1 METRYKLIGEETL
14 KELIKCRYRQG
25 YMILLLAA
33 LCEKNRIETDITLHE
48 GCGILGLTP
57 REVLDAT
64 KRNQVRFIDHG
75 GHRLFNASDF
85 GLWPKRSDVARCCA
99 YCSPSRPMC
108 GRRQVRNL
116 HNRASDF
123 TGQAALS
130 GLPCLC
136 ISFTEFCVG
145 CFALSDFTAL
155 LNPIIASVE

>member
-85 GLWPKRSDVARCCA
+85 AA
-99 YCSPSRPMC
+99 MAEAI
-108 GRRQVRNL
+108 RRRKVLRILQSIPTYVR
-116 HNRASDF
+116 AEAG
-123 TGQAALS
+123 T
-130 GLPCLC
+130 
-136 ISFTEFCVG
+136 
-145 CFALSDFTAL
+145 
-155 LNPIIASVE
+155 

>member
-75 GHRLFNASDF
+75 GHRLFNASD
-85 GLWPKRSDVARCCA
+85 SAA
-99 YCSPSRPMC
+99 MAEAI
-108 GRRQVRNL
+108 GRRKVLRILQSIPTYVR
-116 HNRASDF
+116 AEAG
-123 TGQAALS
+123 T
-130 GLPCLC
+130 
-136 ISFTEFCVG
+136 
-145 CFALSDFTAL
+145 
-155 LNPIIASVE
+155 